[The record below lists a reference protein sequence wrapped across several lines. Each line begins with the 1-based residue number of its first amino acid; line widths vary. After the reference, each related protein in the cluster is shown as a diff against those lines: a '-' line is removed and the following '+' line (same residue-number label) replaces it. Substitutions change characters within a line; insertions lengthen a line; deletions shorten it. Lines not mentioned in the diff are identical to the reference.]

1 LFHAGPV
8 RQRQRAVARHRTETG
23 VSGRGKR
30 LAGGQGHQQPKQE
43 DAREHAVETLTLAD
57 GFAILESVFD
67 IAGVVAAM
75 TEGELGVPE

>member
-1 LFHAGPV
+1 
-8 RQRQRAVARHRTETG
+8 
-23 VSGRGKR
+23 

-43 DAREHAVETLTLAD
+43 DARDHAVETLTLAD

>member
-1 LFHAGPV
+1 VASDWPV
-8 RQRQRAVARHRTETG
+8 VKATSSQNRRT
-23 VSGRGKR
+23 R
-30 LAGGQGHQQPKQE
+30 
-43 DAREHAVETLTLAD
+43 DHAVETLTLAD